1 MLLPTDEFQGEKFD
15 GILDRLLN
23 GNLVPFQCFIVCKS
37 SLWIYLIGSIIFT
50 LIRWDIARDQ
60 YKHALLIIFNL
71 KSKERNIKN
80 NFLFLKCYNF
90 VSFNV
95 SESVIAPKLKKKAS
109 KSKVWVIKKWLYEI
123 WCNWAQNYVPL
134 GVTRRFNE
142 SEIKNENWICGIFFT
157 ILYQENSLD
166 IFSLKAKE

>member
-1 MLLPTDEFQGEKFD
+1 MLLPTDEFQGEKFDD

-37 SLWIYLIGSIIFT
+37 SLWIYLIGSIIFI

-80 NFLFLKCYNF
+80 NFLFLKCYKF

-95 SESVIAPKLKKKAS
+95 SESVIAPKFKKK
-109 KSKVWVIKKWLYEI
+109 L
-123 WCNWAQNYVPL
+123 Q
-134 GVTRRFNE
+134 
-142 SEIKNENWICGIFFT
+142 
-157 ILYQENSLD
+157 
-166 IFSLKAKE
+166 KAKSG